1 MQGLLQGELFDLSRS
16 LLTSQDLCKSGRS
29 VQEDWPE
36 FASYARTHGS
46 HFQPL
51 LSLPSEPNSP
61 QPQSDEAPARRS
73 SDIIS
78 PARSPILPSSPP
90 QKASRGRSDTE
101 SRGPNDFAGF
111 SASGQPQRDRPSAA
125 PTTGSSRMSIR
136 ERWADRKQRAPTVI
150 ARDRAIQKAALAE
163 SAEKIYLRYLLPGA
177 EREIYLP

>member
-1 MQGLLQGELFDLSRS
+1 
-16 LLTSQDLCKSGRS
+16 

-46 HFQPL
+46 HFQPF
-51 LSLPSEPNSP
+51 LSLPSQPNSP
-61 QPQSDEAPARRS
+61 RLPGDEAPSRRS
-73 SDIIS
+73 SDLIS
-78 PARSPILPSSPP
+78 PARSPLLPSSPP

-101 SRGPNDFAGF
+101 SRGPNDFASF

-125 PTTGSSRMSIR
+125 PTTTSSRMSIR
-136 ERWADRKQRAPTVI
+136 EKWGGERKPRAPTVI